1 MVKERRPGMC
11 EVLVGEDVEVEG
23 ITPARQ
29 ACESAVRQARRL
41 AV

>member
-1 MVKERRPGMC
+1 MEKERRLGMC
-11 EVLVGEDVEVEG
+11 EVLVGEVEEG

-29 ACESAVRQARRL
+29 ACESAARQARRL